1 MNKGNAWKGEWER
14 VFAVVQDIGARH
26 VTGCKV
32 IQAYISIVGASFL
45 ADDEDLQFVIFI

>member
-1 MNKGNAWKGEWER
+1 MNKGNEWKGEWER
-14 VFAVVQDIGARH
+14 VFAVVQDIGARL

-45 ADDEDLQFVIFI
+45 ADDYELQYVIFI